1 MRSPDP
7 WLAIPLSFAAG
18 ILLTVFPLP
27 PVLAWWRPEWL
38 LLLLV
43 FWVRHQP
50 SYVGIWTGFLLGLV
64 MDVVLGAHFGVHAAE
79 YAVIAWLT
87 FALSRRF
94 RSGPLS
100 HGLLLVAC
108 MVMTALLIR
117 FLLEM
122 ILGDRP
128 VSSFY
133 WLPVV
138 SSTLCWPLM
147 TATLQR
153 WEKT

>member
-1 MRSPDP
+1 
-7 WLAIPLSFAAG
+7 
-18 ILLTVFPLP
+18 
-27 PVLAWWRPEWL
+27 
-38 LLLLV
+38 
-43 FWVRHQP
+43 
-50 SYVGIWTGFLLGLV
+50 
-64 MDVVLGAHFGVHAAE
+64 MDIVLGAHFGVHAAE

-108 MVMTALLIR
+108 LVMIALLIR
-117 FLLEM
+117 FLLET
-122 ILGDRP
+122 ILGNRP

-138 SSTLCWPLM
+138 SSTVCWPLM
-147 TATLQR
+147 TAALQR

>member
-18 ILLTVFPLP
+18 ILMTVFPLP
-27 PVLAWWRPEWL
+27 PVLGWWRPEWL

-50 SYVGIWTGFLLGLV
+50 SYVGIWTGFFLGLV
-64 MDVVLGAHFGVHAAE
+64 MDIVLGTRFGVHAAE
-79 YAVIAWLT
+79 YSVIAWLT

-100 HGLLLVAC
+100 HGLLLVTC
-108 MVMTALLIR
+108 LIMTALLIR
-117 FLLEM
+117 FLLET
-122 ILGDRP
+122 ILGNRP

-138 SSTLCWPLM
+138 SSTVCWPVM
-147 TATLQR
+147 TAALQR